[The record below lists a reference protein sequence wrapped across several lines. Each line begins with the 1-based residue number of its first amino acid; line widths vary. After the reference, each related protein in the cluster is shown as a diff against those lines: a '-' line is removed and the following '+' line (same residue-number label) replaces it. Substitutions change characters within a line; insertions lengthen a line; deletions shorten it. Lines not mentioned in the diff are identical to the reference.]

1 MPQKSKKQ
9 IFKNK
14 SLTRFKV
21 CSPIEEY
28 QEAAA
33 YTLYPVD
40 TPENSVMWESWADKS
55 NNPSKVRPKLI
66 TNPKKVH
73 AGGIYSV
80 VIDLCS
86 RIGHDLFCYLGCLAH
101 KLHMVN

>member
-1 MPQKSKKQ
+1 MEKRILMILQ
-9 IFKNK
+9 
-14 SLTRFKV
+14 V

-73 AGGIYSV
+73 AGGI
-80 VIDLCS
+80 
-86 RIGHDLFCYLGCLAH
+86 
-101 KLHMVN
+101 